1 MKREQSDKR
10 EKKPRKG
17 RRFKTRKLV
26 RAHYRGKQLPL
37 GNLSLSGALIR
48 MPNPLAVG
56 KELKLQLVSEQWKK
70 PIDVTAVVRRI
81 EEGRG
86 IGVEFTQFHNGAEQE
101 LQQLLGGLSPER
113 ILVVDDDEGI
123 RRMLQ
128 FALRS
133 GNYEVETAADGT
145 EGLQKVLEW
154 KPDLVVLDL
163 GLPGLSGL
171 EVCQRVRTTPELAKL
186 PILIL
191 SATTD
196 VTDVT
201 SAQQL
206 GAVLFAPKPIQPQQ
220 FMNLVRMLLER

>member
-1 MKREQSDKR
+1 MKRRQSEQR
-10 EKKPRKG
+10 TKKPRKG

-26 RAHYRGKQLPL
+26 HAQYSGKQFPL
-37 GNLSLSGALIR
+37 GNLSISGALIR

-56 KELKLQLVSEQWKK
+56 KELKLQLIGEQWKK
-70 PIDVTAVVRRI
+70 PLEVTAVVRRS

-86 IGVEFTQFHNGAEQE
+86 IGVEFTRLHRAAEQ
-101 LQQLLGGLSPER
+101 QLEKLLAGLSAER

-145 EGLQKVLEW
+145 EGLQKALDW
-154 KPDLVVLDL
+154 KPDLLVLDL

-171 EVCQRVRTTPELAKL
+171 EVCQRVRANPDLRRL

-196 VTDVT
+196 VTEVT
-201 SAQQL
+201 SVQQL
-206 GAVLFAPKPIQPQQ
+206 GVMMFAPKPIQPQQ
-220 FMNLVRMLLER
+220 FMNLVRLLLER